1 MRVPAGLWLCAAA
14 LLLGA
19 CASLPHKPLIP
30 VPPLA
35 LGADWKRTGVETPA
49 VAGVPA
55 SLQALKP
62 VQWVRT
68 SYRQLDRMVL
78 VQVFGMSTEAS
89 AFEAR
94 QKWRNEG
101 NSTVFHKGN
110 LFVVCSSET
119 ESMSILLEFTKLVEN
134 EWLRGGR

>member
-1 MRVPAGLWLCAAA
+1 MWLCAAA
-14 LLLGA
+14 LVLGA
-19 CASLPHKPLIP
+19 CTSLPHKPLIP
-30 VPPLA
+30 VPPLQ
-35 LGADWKRTGVETPA
+35 LGGEWKRTGVETPDVSGA
-49 VAGVPA
+49 PA
-55 SLQALKP
+55 SVQPLKP

-78 VQVFGMSTEAS
+78 VQVFGMPTEAS

-94 QKWRNEG
+94 QKWQGGGR
-101 NSTVFHKGN
+101 STSFHKSN

-119 ESMSILLEFTKLVEN
+119 GAMSNLLEFTKLVEN